1 MKSELVSCPPL
12 GQTRGLG
19 ASTGWGASLLLLRP
33 LPTAALGCFRVGDEG
48 RDRLRGEEAS
58 TARMFVV
65 LIWPPNTWLA
75 SKGWH
80 PKAGSSPRHGTAAN
94 VPLAVLTQHCSWLAA
109 HCLPLLESRQ
119 AALSDGILQGRPS
132 QLLPEVPRDPQ
143 GTLHVFVPENGWLL
157 PRTASCLFSLPRL
170 HGQLAHLLTFIL
182 SDPICGDIFPPR
194 VMFHC
199 CSKTSSWSVRCKVP
213 PLQTAPISANRW
225 TEIPLVWRWEG
236 KERGETL
243 YSQEFPDYQESH

>member
-1 MKSELVSCPPL
+1 MKSELVSCPQL

-109 HCLPLLESRQ
+109 HCLPLLGSRQ

-132 QLLPEVPRDPQ
+132 PLILELSSLQHFLSRGKQKTQNNYPHSIIKSPSSAFLPL
-143 GTLHVFVPENGWLL
+143 TL
-157 PRTASCLFSLPRL
+157 RTEAESAGSAWIQSPCFTSTNT
-170 HGQLAHLLTFIL
+170 LADKCVIKF
-182 SDPICGDIFPPR
+182 
-194 VMFHC
+194 
-199 CSKTSSWSVRCKVP
+199 KVEP
-213 PLQTAPISANRW
+213 KKINA
-225 TEIPLVWRWEG
+225 
-236 KERGETL
+236 
-243 YSQEFPDYQESH
+243 